1 MKSSCIDMMVR
12 WIGFLLNSMIFFDL
26 SGNST
31 VGSNIFLVAS
41 IAFFMLIRKVS
52 IGDEAFYTIPLTI
65 CLVFVIIDA
74 DVDTKDEKKTGIDI
88 FYPKSTK

>member
-1 MKSSCIDMMVR
+1 MPELIVIVID
-12 WIGFLLNSMIFFDL
+12 I
-26 SGNST
+26 
-31 VGSNIFLVAS
+31 
-41 IAFFMLIRKVS
+41 LIRKVS

-74 DVDTKDEKKTGIDI
+74 DVDTKDNKKSLIDINYPDINHFDVVLDNRYLSMDI